1 MALLSRRVLN
11 LTTSS
16 SLFPAV
22 PYSMLDLSFL
32 TRDQTHRL
40 HRKADSLLLDH
51 QGSPKLTTSDRQ
63 PRSYSHPSHRF
74 LDYFSSLLTSLL
86 PASILSS
93 SEFILPISAW
103 TFRKWKSGHTL
114 SLLKAVHWPPTALRP
129 NVRILCLAYKPQCS
143 LAAAFSCL
151 PIDRQGFPSSQD
163 LFT

>member
-22 PYSMLDLSFL
+22 PYSMPDLSFL
-32 TRDQTHRL
+32 TRDQMHRL

-74 LDYFSSLLTSLL
+74 LDYFSSLLNSFSDYTCPFPHTFRSVLHTPANVIFCSVILFWPSLGSKTSNGFLSDL
-86 PASILSS
+86 GSAQSS
-93 SEFILPISAW
+93 SWP
-103 TFRKWKSGHTL
+103 RKHCVSWPSRPHWSPLL
-114 SLLKAVHWPPTALRP
+114 SLPPLLIE
-129 NVRILCLAYKPQCS
+129 V
-143 LAAAFSCL
+143 
-151 PIDRQGFPSSQD
+151 
-163 LFT
+163 